1 MRRRISS
8 QQDTGLVKIGRG
20 VVDVFYKALE
30 RK

>member
-1 MRRRISS
+1 MRRRTNS

-20 VVDVFYKALE
+20 VVDVSYKALK